1 MWRLLH
7 VVAIAALIG
16 SAAYVY
22 SVKYQTIYAS
32 EQIVKTRHQIAKERD
47 AINLLRAEFAHLTRP
62 DRLQTLADAQL
73 DMQPLALNQI
83 VKADDLPDQ
92 TPKVDSIGRKLE
104 SLGLLGESATP
115 SAGALSLSSS
125 TRRAAS
131 FGPTPGALAIIALS

>member
-7 VVAIAALIG
+7 VIAIAALIG

-62 DRLQTLADAQL
+62 DRLQALADAQL

-83 VKADDLPDQ
+83 VKADDLPDPG
-92 TPKVDSIGRKLE
+92 PKVDSIGRKLE

-115 SAGALSLSSS
+115 RS
-125 TRRAAS
+125 RR
-131 FGPTPGALAIIALS
+131 